1 MFFEDIAKKYSSNIA
16 IKYDETAYSYLDVN
30 NKANE
35 LIKFLVK
42 RGISQGDVVAI
53 ANTKKIN
60 SFALMIAC
68 LKTGIIYVN
77 IDIEGPAER
86 LEKIDKILLLNNN
99 QFRHEI
105 KEKIKN
111 ELTDSLNKENIL
123 YEEDKILLYKIYLKL
138 KKEFEALDKSKL

>member
-1 MFFEDIAKKYSSNIA
+1 MNENKNSESNSQKSLKSFFIKLISISIASVIVINLIFNI
-16 IKYDETAYSYLDVN
+16 I
-30 NKANE
+30 
-35 LIKFLVK
+35 F
-42 RGISQGDVVAI
+42 
-53 ANTKKIN
+53 
-60 SFALMIAC
+60 
-68 LKTGIIYVN
+68 
-77 IDIEGPAER
+77 AER

-138 KKEFEALDKSKL
+138 KKEFEALDKSKI